1 MKGKQKKQ
9 IKKDPSL
16 FEISESARDLN
27 QGDFSIF
34 YEFYL
39 TPIYR
44 YLFIRSGSK
53 ELSEDLAQSVFLKA
67 WENKEAIKSK
77 SNSLAWLYVIARNT
91 LIDHWKKK
99 KDITT
104 DKVEDY
110 EEVSND
116 NSLEEDLDH
125 RIYIKRII
133 SKLDNLSDDQK
144 EVIMLKFFEDLSNK
158 EIEKITGKSSTAVRS
173 LQYRG
178 LMEIKKHLKKEI

>member
-1 MKGKQKKQ
+1 M
-9 IKKDPSL
+9 
-16 FEISESARDLN
+16 
-27 QGDFSIF
+27 
-34 YEFYL
+34 
-39 TPIYR
+39 
-44 YLFIRSGSK
+44 
-53 ELSEDLAQSVFLKA
+53 
-67 WENKEAIKSK
+67 
-77 SNSLAWLYVIARNT
+77 
-91 LIDHWKKK
+91 
-99 KDITT
+99 
-104 DKVEDY
+104 
-110 EEVSND
+110 SND